1 MGILQF
7 SGTEKQVKW
16 ANDIINR
23 AKDRFD
29 KELVQIR
36 EDVLHGQPQS
46 ILDNAEILTK
56 IVKDILSD
64 LPSVWTAKDVIDNRE
79 CMDNC
84 NTGVVWEKLGIRRR
98 GNSLKIGES
107 SEKYSY
113 DFLKDEN
120 NMREFEKMVL
130 QFLEIEHNL

>member
-7 SGTEKQVKW
+7 TGTEKQIKW

-23 AKDRFD
+23 AKNRFD

-36 EDVLHGQPQS
+36 DDLCGQPQS

-79 CMDNC
+79 CLDSC

-98 GNSLKIGES
+98 ENNLKIEGS